1 MKNVCGLVNLRFVQ
15 EKLYLREIIKYDFDT
30 IVENINHLR
39 GFMGGN
45 LPQIPVI
52 ETENT
57 YLKCL
62 RILM

>member
-1 MKNVCGLVNLRFVQ
+1 MQ
-15 EKLYLREIIKYDFDT
+15 EKLYLREIMKYDFDT

-39 GFMGGN
+39 GFMGEN
-45 LPQIPVI
+45 LRQIHVI
-52 ETENT
+52 ETENA